1 MGSSFG
7 RCFRLTTFGES
18 HGRAVGAVVEGCPA
32 GLELSERDVQAE
44 LDRRRP
50 GQSAVTTRRA
60 EEDRVEILSGVF
72 EGRTT
77 GAPIAMVVYN
87 RSFNSAPYEVVRRV
101 PRPGHA
107 DLSYRLKYGHWDH
120 RGGGRASGRETV
132 ARVAGGAV
140 AKRLLSLIGV
150 EVLGHT
156 LEIAGVRAGRVEVE
170 HLRRAESTSVRCADP
185 EAARLMEE
193 RILEAKSQ
201 GDSVGGVVEV
211 VALNVPPG
219 LGEPVFDK
227 LDADI
232 AKAMMSIGA
241 VKGVEIGSGFACA
254 RMRGSEHNDAFYLDK
269 GRVRC
274 RSNNSGGVLGGISTG
289 MPIVVRVAVKPT
301 PSISR
306 EQESVD
312 LEEMRGTSIRVEGMH
327 DPCIVPRIVP
337 VCEAMLALTLADH
350 AIRAGVINPCRVH
363 PL

>member
-1 MGSSFG
+1 MGSTFG
-7 RCFRLTTFGES
+7 RSFRLTTFGES

-32 GLELSERDVQAE
+32 GLELSEADIQRE
-44 LDRRRP
+44 LDRRKP
-50 GQSAVTTRRA
+50 GQSSVTTPRR

-77 GAPIAMVVYN
+77 GTPIAMVVFN
-87 RSFNSAPYEVVRRV
+87 RSFDSSPYERFRHV

-107 DLSYRLKYGHWDH
+107 DLSYHLKYGHWDY
-120 RGGGRASGRETV
+120 RGGGRASGRETL

-140 AKRLLSLIGV
+140 AKKLLSTIGV
-150 EVLGHT
+150 EVLGHAV
-156 LEIAGVRAGRVEVE
+156 EIAGVRAKPVPLSR
-170 HLRRAESTSVRCADP
+170 LRQAESTRVRCADL
-185 EAARLMEE
+185 EAAKQMEE
-193 RILEAKSQ
+193 RILEAKRS

-241 VKGVEIGSGFACA
+241 VKGVEIGAGFEAA
-254 RMRGSEHNDAFYLDK
+254 RLRGSENNDPIRLSGDRLILA
-269 GRVRC
+269 GNR
-274 RSNNSGGVLGGISTG
+274 SGGVLGGISTG

-301 PSISR
+301 PSISA

-312 LEEMRGTSIRVEGMH
+312 LLERRGVRIKISGMH
-327 DPCIVPRIVP
+327 DPCIVPRVVP

-350 AIRAGVINPCRVH
+350 AIRAGVIHPCR
-363 PL
+363 L